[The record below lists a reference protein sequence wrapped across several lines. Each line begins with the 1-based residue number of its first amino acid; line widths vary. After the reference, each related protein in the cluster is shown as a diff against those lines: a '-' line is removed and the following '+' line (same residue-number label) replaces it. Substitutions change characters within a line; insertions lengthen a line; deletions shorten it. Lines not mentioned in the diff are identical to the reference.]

1 MAQGR
6 TRVFQIEADG
16 PGPSPG
22 DASPVGTGSALAA
35 PLDHPL
41 VLDLDHTLLRTDLL
55 FESFAAALRRNP
67 LVVLMAILWLI
78 QGKAVLKRRLC
89 EAAPLATDLLPVNPA
104 VVALAEAEF
113 AAGRRVVLATAAD
126 ELFARRI
133 AARFPF
139 IDDVL
144 ASNGRRN
151 LKGATKAALLKA
163 HYPGGFVYA
172 GDHGSDLAIWAE
184 ASEAVAIGP
193 SRPLARRLEALGKP
207 TTVVASEPAG
217 FRTALRAMRLKQ
229 WVKNGLVFAPVGLAG
244 LALSPGAWLQAMLA
258 FAALGLVASATYL
271 VNDIVDLEDDRRH
284 WSKRE
289 RPLAS
294 GAMRLDLG
302 LRLAAGSAAL
312 GFLLASLAGPAVAAV
327 LALYTAVTLAY
338 SLRLKRIPILDV
350 ATLAGLFTLRLFL
363 GVVAI
368 GAVISPWLFVFSMAL
383 FLSLS
388 IAKRHTEVVRAVLH
402 GSAKSGGRGYVARDE
417 PLLLALGLSA
427 GAAAIVLFSLYLT
440 AEAFRIAAY
449 TMPGFLWATP
459 FVLFLW
465 LGRIWLLSQRGELD
479 DDPVAFA
486 IRDRVSLSLGAVL
499 ALAFA
504 AAMFGGRLI

>member
-1 MAQGR
+1 MVQQR
-6 TRVFQIEADG
+6 TRVLQIEADG
-16 PGPSPG
+16 LGGAP
-22 DASPVGTGSALAA
+22 DEASPIGTGSRLAA
-35 PLDHPL
+35 PIDHPL

-67 LVVLMAILWLI
+67 LVIFMAIVWLL
-78 QGKAVLKRRLC
+78 QGKAVLKRRLA
-89 EAAPLATDLLPVNPA
+89 EAGPLATDLLPVNPEI
-104 VVALAEAEF
+104 VALAEAEF
-113 AAGRRVVLATAAD
+113 AAGRSIVLATAAD
-126 ELFARRI
+126 ELLARRI
-133 AARFPF
+133 AARFPI
-139 IDDVL
+139 IDEVL
-144 ASNGRRN
+144 ASNGRLN
-151 LKGATKAALLKA
+151 LKGRAKAGLLGAL
-163 HYPGGFVYA
+163 YPQGFVYA

-184 ASEAVAIGP
+184 ASEAVVVGP
-193 SRPLARRLEALGKP
+193 SRALARRLAVLGKP
-207 TTVVASEPAG
+207 TTVVASAPTG
-217 FRTALRAMRLKQ
+217 FRIAVRAMRLKQ

-244 LALSPGAWLQAMLA
+244 LALSPQAWLQACLA
-258 FAALGLVASATYL
+258 FVALGLVASATYL
-271 VNDIVDLEDDRRH
+271 LNDIVDLEDDRRH
-284 WSKRE
+284 WSKKA

-302 LRLAAGSAAL
+302 LRLAAESAVL
-312 GFLLASLAGPAVAAV
+312 GFLLAWLAGWAVAGVVAG
-327 LALYTAVTLAY
+327 YTVVTLAY

-368 GAVISPWLFVFSMAL
+368 GAMISPWLFVFSMAL

-402 GSAKSGGRGYVARDE
+402 GAAKAGGRGYVARDE

-427 GAAAIVLFSLYLT
+427 AAAAIVLFSLYLT

-459 FVLFLW
+459 FILFLW

-486 IRDRVSLSLGAVL
+486 VRDSVSLSLGGI
-499 ALAFA
+499 LAFA
-504 AAMFGGRLI
+504 FVAAMFGGRLI